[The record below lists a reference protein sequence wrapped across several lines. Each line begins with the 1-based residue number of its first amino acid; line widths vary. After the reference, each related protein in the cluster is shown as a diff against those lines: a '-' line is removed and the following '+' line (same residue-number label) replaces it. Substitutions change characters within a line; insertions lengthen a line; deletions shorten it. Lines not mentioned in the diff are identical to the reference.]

1 MKIPDKEK
9 NKYLHLK
16 EKLNDYS
23 YLYYIEDNPKISD
36 HEYDLLFR
44 ELLNY
49 ENKYPNLISKDSPS
63 QRVGFQPLKEFGNEK
78 HKIPML
84 SLSNVF
90 TEDELFNY
98 FEKQKKIFD
107 FSLESESFTVE
118 PKLDGLAINLQY
130 VDGYLDKALTRGDGF
145 TGEDVTQNVKTI
157 SSIPLKLR
165 GKLIPDFIEVR
176 GEIFILKKDFDK
188 LNMYS
193 DKKFANSRNAAAGS
207 LRQLDPKITAQRPL
221 DAFFYAIG
229 NIVFKSKIKTQSQL
243 LDDLKAWGFK
253 TPPDIKL
260 VKGLKSCIRVYQNFL
275 NKRDQ
280 LKYDIDGIV
289 YKINNF
295 DIQTKLGFISRAPR
309 WAVAHKFPSIEKETK
324 ILDVKFQVG
333 RTGIVT
339 PVAVLRETD
348 IGGVKVKNA
357 SLHNMSEVIRKD
369 LHIND
374 NVLIR
379 RAGDVIPEVIKIIK
393 KSTADKRLKIKMPV
407 SCPVCN
413 SDVVKKENL
422 TYFVCTGSMVCSAQ
436 IKGMIKHFVSRKA
449 FDIQGIG
456 AKLIDRLV
464 DNNIIKNVSDIFY
477 LKKEQLISLDM
488 GEATRKESGKK
499 YTISLGEKSAS
510 NIIES
515 IKNIQSI
522 NYSNF
527 LYSLGIK
534 EVGEV
539 SAIILS
545 DKFPNIKKLFKAKYE
560 ELMEIKDIGPIA
572 SKNIS
577 LFFKDKKNID
587 IIEKILKSG
596 VKINYPKVLN
606 SNSKISGLNFVIT
619 GSFDEVSREEIKDII
634 RENGGNIGSSVS
646 KKTNYLVLGSNPGSK
661 YEKAIKM
668 GVKNISFKEF
678 KKLI

>member
-1 MKIPDKEK
+1 M
-9 NKYLHLK
+9 L
-16 EKLNDYS
+16 
-23 YLYYIEDNPKISD
+23 
-36 HEYDLLFR
+36 
-44 ELLNY
+44 
-49 ENKYPNLISKDSPS
+49 
-63 QRVGFQPLKEFGNEK
+63 QR
-78 HKIPML
+78 
-84 SLSNVF
+84 
-90 TEDELFNY
+90 
-98 FEKQKKIFD
+98 
-107 FSLESESFTVE
+107 
-118 PKLDGLAINLQY
+118 
-130 VDGYLDKALTRGDGF
+130 
-145 TGEDVTQNVKTI
+145 
-157 SSIPLKLR
+157 
-165 GKLIPDFIEVR
+165 
-176 GEIFILKKDFDK
+176 
-188 LNMYS
+188 
-193 DKKFANSRNAAAGS
+193 GS

-275 NKRDQ
+275 NKRDR

-333 RTGIVT
+333 RTGILT

-357 SLHNMSEVIRKD
+357 SLHNMSEIIRKD

-393 KSTADKRLKIKMPV
+393 KSTAGKRLKITMPV

-464 DNNIIKNVSDIFY
+464 DKNIIKNVSDIFY

-596 VKINYPKVLN
+596 VKINYPKILN